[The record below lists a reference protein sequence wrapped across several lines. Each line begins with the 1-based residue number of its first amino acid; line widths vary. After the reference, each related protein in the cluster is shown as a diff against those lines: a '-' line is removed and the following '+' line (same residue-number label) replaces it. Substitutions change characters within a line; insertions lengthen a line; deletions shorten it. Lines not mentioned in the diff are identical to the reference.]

1 MTELAELT
9 LSDIRVGLSEEISK
23 NVLQEDI
30 DSFAALTGDKH
41 PLHTDKDYAKASGYK
56 DVIAHGLL
64 LSSYTSRLIGMKL
77 PGRNALVVSEEF
89 EYKKPSF
96 PGDELKILGTVS
108 EVDERFSLLTIKVS
122 VLNQNN
128 EKVAKGYYKVMMRR
142 AGKAGAAG

>member
-30 DSFAALTGDKH
+30 DSFAALTGDRH

-64 LSSYTSRLIGMKL
+64 LSSYTSSTG
-77 PGRNALVVSEEF
+77 
-89 EYKKPSF
+89 
-96 PGDELKILGTVS
+96 
-108 EVDERFSLLTIKVS
+108 
-122 VLNQNN
+122 
-128 EKVAKGYYKVMMRR
+128 VM
-142 AGKAGAAG
+142 ACQTKSNYNSI